1 MDFTYKGKKN
11 PTEKDCSKEELDLI
25 ESIKKTFGSIGID
38 SMSID
43 IEKEN
48 DEEQIQI

>member
-25 ESIKKTFGSIGID
+25 ESIKKTFGGIGID
-38 SMSID
+38 NMSID
-43 IEKEN
+43 IEES
-48 DEEQIQI
+48 EEKD